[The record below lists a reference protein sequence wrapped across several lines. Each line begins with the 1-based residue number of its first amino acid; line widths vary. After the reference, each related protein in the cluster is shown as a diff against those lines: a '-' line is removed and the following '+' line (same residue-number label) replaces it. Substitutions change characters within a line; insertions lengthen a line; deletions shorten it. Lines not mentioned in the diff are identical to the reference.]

1 MDAHPRTLTM
11 QDETAWLGRLLLG
24 SDADGPLGPMLAGLC
39 TLLTPRLSGPDDVA
53 DIALTELAAAGLD
66 NPLGLQLLLSLLPE
80 GLAQLAARDAR
91 GCCHVGD
98 DAIERLA
105 GHGEGLCPCYR
116 FDLAGMRAL
125 PFSNGA
131 ETRRRS
137 SHPSAGRAPGRP

>member
-1 MDAHPRTLTM
+1 MDAQTRPLTM
-11 QDETAWLGRLLLG
+11 QDETAWLSRLLLG
-24 SDADGPLGPMLAGLC
+24 SEADGPLGPMLAGLC
-39 TLLTPRLSGPDDVA
+39 TLLTPRLSGPGDVA
-53 DIALTELAAAGLD
+53 DIDLTELAAAGLD

-98 DAIERLA
+98 DAFERLA
-105 GHGEGLCPCYR
+105 CSEQGGRAFYR

-131 ETRRRS
+131 ETRR
-137 SHPSAGRAPGRP
+137 